1 MTTTSGQVLP
11 GIMDSRVMSYLF
23 CILPFAL
30 FLQVLCVEKSP
41 ILRVKEEV
49 NRAKSQL
56 YQAKGFCYNAES
68 KGYRGRQ
75 LVQQLCPTVHA
86 SLYELSNLMN
96 ETTNDFLQMKRMID
110 SVSVTLDNIQITC
123 DAVLRDEKK
132 QK

>member
-11 GIMDSRVMSYLF
+11 GTMDSGVMSYFF
-23 CILPFAL
+23 CILSFAL
-30 FLQVLCVEKSP
+30 FFQVLCVEKSP

-56 YQAKGFCYNAES
+56 FQAKGLCCNAES

-86 SLYELSNLMN
+86 NLYELSNLMN
-96 ETTNDFLQMKRMID
+96 ETTNDFLQVKRMID
-110 SVSVTLDNIQITC
+110 SVSATLDNIQITC